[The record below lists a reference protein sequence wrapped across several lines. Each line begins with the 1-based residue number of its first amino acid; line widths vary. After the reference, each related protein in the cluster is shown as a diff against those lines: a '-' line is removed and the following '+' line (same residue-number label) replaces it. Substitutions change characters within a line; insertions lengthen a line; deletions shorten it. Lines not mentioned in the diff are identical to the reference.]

1 MLLEML
7 TGKRA
12 LDKNRPSRE
21 QNLVDWAKPYLT
33 SKRKILQVMDARI
46 EGQYTLDAALKA
58 AYLALQCLSIEPK
71 LRPNMNTVVKALEQ
85 LQGSGDKRASRNA
98 SVLNSHQNSKNAPKY
113 QRKNA
118 NDMSNGNK
126 MPSPRPSASPLR
138 T

>member
-1 MLLEML
+1 ML

-33 SKRKILQVMDARI
+33 SKRKIFQVMDARI

-58 AYLALQCLSIEPK
+58 AYLALKCLSIEPK
-71 LRPNMNTVVKALEQ
+71 LRPTMNAVVKALEQ
-85 LQGSGDKRASRNA
+85 LQDSGDKEGPRNA
-98 SVLNSHQNSKNAPKY
+98 PVHNSHQNSRNAPKY
-113 QRKNA
+113 QRKTAKDICNE
-118 NDMSNGNK
+118 NTI
-126 MPSPRPSASPLR
+126 SPQPSASPLS